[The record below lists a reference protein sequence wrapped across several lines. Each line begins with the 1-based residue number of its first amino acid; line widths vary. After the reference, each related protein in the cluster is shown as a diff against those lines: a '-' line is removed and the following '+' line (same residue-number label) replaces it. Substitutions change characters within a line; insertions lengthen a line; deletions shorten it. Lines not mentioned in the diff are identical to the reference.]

1 MLYSFHTHIG
11 MIRYMKA
18 FKVSTLRFKLYTVF
32 FLNKRKWTNR
42 LLKGWMFA

>member
-1 MLYSFHTHIG
+1 MLHSFHTHIR

-32 FLNKRKWTNR
+32 FKQKE
-42 LLKGWMFA
+42 MD